1 MTTDV
6 ALLSARSAARRLHVR
21 DASVLRWLESGE
33 LGGYRT
39 DGGQWRIPLWSLAQ
53 FEEKRI
59 AAQQEA
65 S

>member
-6 ALLSARSAARRLHVR
+6 GLLSARSAARRLHVR
-21 DASVLRWLESGE
+21 DATVLRWLESGE

-39 DGGQWRIPLWSLAQ
+39 DGGQWRIPLWSLVD
-53 FEEKRI
+53 FEQRRI
-59 AAQQEA
+59 AREA